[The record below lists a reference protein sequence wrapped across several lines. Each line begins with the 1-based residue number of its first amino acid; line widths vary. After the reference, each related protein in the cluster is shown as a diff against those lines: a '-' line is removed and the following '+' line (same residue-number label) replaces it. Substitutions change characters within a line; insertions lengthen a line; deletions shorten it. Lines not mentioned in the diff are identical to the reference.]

1 MTAQAHADAL
11 LRHADELQRRDQR
24 PQAIAAYQQ
33 ALALRPQA
41 ATGWYNL
48 GYLLNAEGRH
58 AEALAAYGQAL
69 AHGVAQPE
77 EVHLNRAVILTDRLR
92 REDDAQR
99 ELEAALAIAPAYV
112 PALLNMGNLH
122 EERGDKAQA
131 LEYYGRILAKPGS
144 AAGADRDHHYEALAR
159 SVNLRPPKAADDPML
174 QALVEAAAPGTPQH
188 NPVRASLLFALGGA
202 FDKLGRFDEAF
213 AAYDDGNRY
222 LRLQTGPT
230 YDRARTERM
239 FDSLIAATPAADPPA
254 AAATPPA
261 PGAEPL
267 FICGMFRSGST
278 LLEQVLGSSP
288 LVTPGGELDFLM
300 KVAMGP
306 MAPYPATLAVRAPEK
321 YARIAQAYRDHQAQ
335 LFPEGVHGRYITD
348 KRPDNFLLVGL
359 IKRLFPGARIIHTTR
374 HPLDNGLSIYMQ
386 ILNHHVIGYANDL
399 SNIGHYYG
407 QYRRLM
413 AHWKQV
419 FPESVF
425 DFDYDAFVREPMPQL
440 ERLFAFLGLDL
451 DERVLEFHQLGN
463 TVKTASYLQVRNPL
477 YGSASGR
484 WRRYAAH
491 LDPLRQALRAGG
503 VPLPDD
509 DAAPG

>member
-1 MTAQAHADAL
+1 MNARADAL
-11 LRHADELQRRDQR
+11 MRHAVELQRREQR
-24 PQAIAAYQQ
+24 PQAIAAWQQ
-33 ALALRPQA
+33 ALALAPHSA
-41 ATGWYNL
+41 DGWYNL
-48 GYLLNAEGRH
+48 GYLLNAEGRF
-58 AEALAAYGQAL
+58 ADALAAYGNAL
-69 AHGVAQPE
+69 ATGVDKAE

-99 ELEAALAIAPAYV
+99 ELEAALALAPTYV
-112 PALLNMGNLH
+112 PALLNLGNLH

-131 LEYYGRILAKPGS
+131 LAYYDRILAKPGC
-144 AAGADRDHHYEALAR
+144 AASPDRDHYFEALAR
-159 SVNLRPPKAADDPML
+159 SAQLRPPKSAEDPL
-174 QALVEAAAPGTPQH
+174 LRELLDAAAPKTAQP
-188 NPVRASLLFALGGA
+188 NAVRASLLFALGRA
-202 FDKLGRFDEAF
+202 YDKLEQHDAAF
-213 AAYDDGNRY
+213 AAYDDGNRH

-230 YDRARTERM
+230 FDRARNERM
-239 FDSLIAATPAADPPA
+239 FDALIAATPAADPPPHAPTPAGA
-254 AAATPPA
+254 A
-261 PGAEPL
+261 PL

-278 LLEQVLGSSP
+278 LLEQVLGSHP
-288 LVTPGGELDFLM
+288 AVTPGGELDFLL
-300 KVAMGP
+300 KVATGP
-306 MAPYPATLAVRAPEK
+306 MAPYPATLAVRAPER
-321 YARIAQAYRDHQAQ
+321 YAQVAQAYRDHQAQ

-359 IKRLFPGARIIHTTR
+359 IKRLFPDAKIIHTTR

-399 SNIGHYYG
+399 ADIGHYYA

-463 TVKTASYLQVRNPL
+463 TVKTASYWQVRNPL
-477 YGSASGR
+477 YASASGR
-484 WRRYAAH
+484 WRRYAQH
-491 LDPLRQALRAGG
+491 LGPLRQALLEGG

-509 DAAPG
+509 AG